1 MDVMLCLYDKG
12 LEVVVFI
19 RSCKMLNRALVE
31 ANHNGSSQSL
41 SLLLQH
47 FTRYFNVFSEILPR
61 TSRLISAM
69 TVPSQAVP
77 LFSVDQLA
85 VCAKL
90 LVCIDEKCTVL
101 FPAI

>member
-19 RSCKMLNRALVE
+19 RSCKMSSRALVE

-47 FTRYFNVFSEILPR
+47 FNLFDILFEFS
-61 TSRLISAM
+61 
-69 TVPSQAVP
+69 
-77 LFSVDQLA
+77 
-85 VCAKL
+85 
-90 LVCIDEKCTVL
+90 
-101 FPAI
+101 